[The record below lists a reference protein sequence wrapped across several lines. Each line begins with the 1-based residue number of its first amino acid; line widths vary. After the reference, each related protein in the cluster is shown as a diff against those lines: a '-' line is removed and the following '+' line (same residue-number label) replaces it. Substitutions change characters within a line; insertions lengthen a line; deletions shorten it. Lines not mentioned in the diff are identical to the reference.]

1 MALAL
6 RLAYDGTA
14 YFGFQRQK
22 DRPTIQGTLEKV
34 LARLT
39 GIVAPVVGAGRT
51 DAGVHA
57 RGQVAVWRT
66 DAWSIPVDRVPAVL
80 NRRLPPDIRVL
91 AAWTVPATFDPRRS
105 ARSKTYS
112 YTLKLG
118 GPPDPWADRR
128 AWVVDEAPDPLLLE
142 RAARLFVGRHDFR
155 AFRGEGSSARSTA
168 RTVLAARWEIRPPYW
183 VFWITG
189 DGFLY
194 HMVRLMVGAMVDGA
208 RRGTLEAIE
217 RGLDAPHAGKVG
229 RLAPAHGL
237 CLERVEF

>member
-6 RLAYDGTA
+6 KLAYDGTA

-22 DRPTIQGTLEKV
+22 DRPTVQGTLERV
-34 LARLT
+34 LARLS
-39 GIVAPVVGAGRT
+39 GISAPVVGAGRT

-57 RGQVAVWRT
+57 RGQVAVWRSES
-66 DAWSIPVDRVPAVL
+66 WPIPVERVPMVL
-80 NRRLPPDIRVL
+80 NGQLPDDIRVL
-91 AAWTVPATFDPRRS
+91 AAWLVPAAFDPRRA
-105 ARSKTYS
+105 ARAKTYS

-118 GPPDPWADRR
+118 GTPDPIADRR
-128 AWVVDEAPDPLLLE
+128 VWVLDEPPDHVLLE
-142 RAARLFVGRHDFR
+142 RAARLIEGRHDFR
-155 AFRGEGSSARSTA
+155 AFRGEGSSARRTE
-168 RTVLAARWEIRPPYW
+168 RTVFAARWEIRPPYW

-194 HMVRLMVGAMVDGA
+194 HMVRLMVGAMVEGA

-217 RGLDAPHAGKVG
+217 QGLRAPHGTKVG
-229 RLAPAHGL
+229 RLAPARGL